1 MKSILIVE
9 DDASLAV
16 GLCRSFHSS
25 DINAVSCGC
34 LCDARKKL
42 REAEYDLIILDV
54 NLPDGDGFSLLKE
67 IKQEYCCAVIML
79 TANDLESDIV
89 AGLEQGADD
98 YVTKPF
104 SLAVLRARVQKQL
117 QNREERQQREE
128 SPNRYSCDD
137 YLFDF
142 ESMEFYHGDERVE
155 LSKTEQKLLRLLTA
169 NAGRTMTRDTLVDRI
184 WTDGAEYVEE
194 NALSVTV
201 KRVRDK
207 LDAGDYIKTVYG
219 VGYTWVREL

>member
-9 DDASLAV
+9 DDESLAV
-16 GLCRSFHSS
+16 GLCRSFRSS
-25 DINAVSCGC
+25 DMKAVSCGC
-34 LCDARKKL
+34 LRDARKKL
-42 REAEYDLIILDV
+42 KEEEYDLLLLDV
-54 NLPDGDGFSLLKE
+54 NLPDGDGFSLLE
-67 IKQEYCCAVIML
+67 EVKQQYHCAVIML

-117 QNREERQQREE
+117 QNREENHQN
-128 SPNRYSCDD
+128 SDVSNRYMCDG
-137 YLFDF
+137 YVFDF
-142 ESMEFYHGDERVE
+142 DSMEFYHDEERIE

-169 NAGRTMTRDTLVDRI
+169 NAGSTMTRDVLVDRI

-201 KRVRDK
+201 KRLRDK
-207 LDAGDYIKTVYG
+207 LAAGEYIKTIYG
-219 VGYTWVREL
+219 VGYTWVKEL